1 MHVILSMHQIITYKP
16 QGDVA
21 IRVIIVR
28 LVLHG
33 CIVHAGLADSQLLE
47 HLQHHRKV
55 MCKPCTS
62 CTCNSVL
69 NYTLVFDV
77 WSGDTT

>member
-1 MHVILSMHQIITYKP
+1 VYVDMHVILSMHQIITYKP

-47 HLQHHRKV
+47 HLQH
-55 MCKPCTS
+55 
-62 CTCNSVL
+62 TCGNQHL
-69 NYTLVFDV
+69 FQ
-77 WSGDTT
+77 